1 MSQPSDLPDAME
13 RIRDERLRE
22 ALAEIKRALVEHI
35 GPAFRLI
42 LFGSRARGDA
52 EPDSDVDL
60 MVILPDDAYT
70 FPTRRAVYSV
80 AADVSLDWEYV
91 VCPIIVS
98 ESIAAEHAGFMV
110 FGAVE
115 REGVAV

>member
-1 MSQPSDLPDAME
+1 MSVHSDRSEAMD

-22 ALAEIKRALVEHI
+22 ALAEIKRALVERI
-35 GPAFRLI
+35 GPDFRLI

-60 MVILPDDAYT
+60 MAILPDEAYT
-70 FPTRRAVYSV
+70 VPMRETVRNTVYNFALEYDYVFSV
-80 AADVSLDWEYV
+80 IV
-91 VCPIIVS
+91 VS
-98 ESIAAEHAGFMV
+98 ESIAAERAGFMV

-115 REGVAV
+115 REGLRV